1 MLLDFKK
8 VFEESLAEE
17 RSLVGGDKFIGRRK
31 TSENKDTGGGRN
43 RVSS

>member
-1 MLLDFKK
+1 MLLGFKK
-8 VFEESLAEE
+8 VKKVFLEKGGLG
-17 RSLVGGDKFIGRRK
+17 GGDKFIGRRK